1 MRAVGNW
8 WVLGLGLAI
17 SVPCCGNEAEP
28 DGSGGR
34 SGAGSSGASGHAA
47 GTGGHSGALHVPS
60 GDAGSA
66 GSSDAGNAGSLEAGS
81 PGSAGTAASNG
92 SEAGSGGARF
102 GTSGNG
108 GGGASSGGTSGSGGL
123 SSGGTGGGTAGTSGT
138 AGTAGTGGASTPTC
152 GAAPYARG
160 YLAAKN
166 IVPPLPAGPFT
177 LSPSLC
183 PTKSVT
189 TDLGQAKAMDVPAGT
204 AIFLRGSQS
213 GSYPALSPE
222 YKLVAGAAGAQV
234 LAVSLVATSVDFT
247 VADSN
252 WSKGNEAVV
261 NLVTIKQPG
270 ALDAC
275 ADLTGIK
282 YSVVGHPETIA
293 IYSGTSVATSTPST
307 SDAMG
312 SAALFI
318 KTKGTLAIPEMV
330 QIVGNKM
337 GCSLTTVDVSKQTGR
352 IPVGGGTTSGTLT
365 AAIGN

>member
-8 WVLGLGLAI
+8 WVLCLGLAI
-17 SVPCCGNEAEP
+17 GAPCCGNEAEP
-28 DGSGGR
+28 DGGG
-34 SGAGSSGASGHAA
+34 GGGSSGSGGHAA
-47 GTGGHSGALHVPS
+47 GSSGHSGALHHTP
-60 GDAGSA
+60 GGAAGSA
-66 GSSDAGNAGSLEAGS
+66 GSADAGNAGALDAGS
-81 PGSAGTAASNG
+81 PGSAGAG
-92 SEAGSGGARF
+92 SPGSDGNEAGSGGADF
-102 GTSGNG
+102 GNAGSGN
-108 GGGASSGGTSGSGGL
+108 GGASSGGTSGGAGL
-123 SSGGTGGGTAGTSGT
+123 SAGGANTG
-138 AGTAGTGGASTPTC
+138 GTAGTGGPSAPTC

-166 IVPPLPAGPFT
+166 VVPPMPAGPFT

-183 PTKSVT
+183 PTKSVMA
-189 TDLGQAKAMDVPAGT
+189 DVGQATAMDVPAAT
-204 AIFLRGSQS
+204 AIFLRGSQT

-234 LAVSLVATSVDFT
+234 LVVSLVATLVDFT

-252 WSKGNEAVV
+252 WSKGNEAVL
-261 NLVTIKQPG
+261 NLVTLKQPG

-282 YSVVGHPETIA
+282 YSVVSHPEAIA

-307 SDAMG
+307 SDAVG
-312 SAALFI
+312 SASLFI

-330 QIVGNKM
+330 QIVGTKM
-337 GCSLTTVDVSKQTGR
+337 GCTLTTLDVSKQTGR
-352 IPVGGGTTSGTLT
+352 IPVAGGSTSGTLT